1 MQKENKLIPHLGLY
15 TTIAI
20 VAGAM
25 IGSGIFKKPA
35 FMADQLGSPELLLL
49 VWVVAGI
56 FTLFGALT
64 NAEIASMFP
73 ETGGQ
78 YVYFEKMYG
87 KLWAFL
93 YGWAI
98 FAVIQSG
105 SIASISYVFSEY
117 SEYFISL
124 PRFSTEIEKSI
135 YLYIPYIGYIY
146 PLYDIGVKSLTIAII
161 LFLTSANYFGV
172 KYGGRISLAFTSM
185 KLLALAALVGFSFL
199 SSSGSANNLM
209 PLENMTF
216 GSGGMFGAFVAAFAG
231 AFWAFDGWNNITYL
245 AGEIKSPQINIP
257 KALIIGM
264 CIVIVTYLL
273 INAAFMYVMPIEI
286 MAQSKLV
293 AADVAEIAIGG
304 VGAGFVSAAVMIST
318 FGTANGTIM
327 ASSRVY
333 YKMSQDKLFFGFVG
347 YLHPKYRTP
356 AKSLMLQASWASIL
370 VLSGTFDI
378 LTDMLIFVSFIF
390 YGLGAWGIFILRRK
404 HPDKDRP
411 YKVPGYPYIPLI
423 FTVFSFVYVLLTLY
437 NDIVNYNAGN
447 SQIINSLFG
456 LLLVVIGLPF
466 YFYFVK
472 RTKV

>member
-1 MQKENKLIPHLGLY
+1 MQEDKKLIPHLGLY

-35 FMADQLGSPELLLL
+35 FMASELGSPELLII
-49 VWVVAGI
+49 VWILAGI

-93 YGWAI
+93 YGWSI

-105 SIASISYVFSEY
+105 SIASISYVFAEY
-117 SEYFISL
+117 SQFFHIL
-124 PRFSTEIEKSI
+124 PRFSEEIEKSI
-135 YLYIPYIGYIY
+135 YIYIPYIGYIY
-146 PLYDIGVKSLTIAII
+146 PLYDIGVKTLTIFII
-161 LFLTSANYFGV
+161 LFLTTANYFGV

-185 KLLALAALVGFSFL
+185 KLFALVALVLFAFL
-199 SSSGSANNLM
+199 SGSGSVNNLM
-209 PLENMTF
+209 PIENVSF
-216 GSGGMFGAFVAAFAG
+216 GSGGIFGAFIAAFAG

-245 AGEIKSPQINIP
+245 AGEIKSPQNTIP
-257 KALIIGM
+257 RALIIGM
-264 CIVIVTYLL
+264 VIVIIAYLL
-273 INAAFMYVMPIEI
+273 INTAFMYVLPIEV

-293 AADVAEIAIGG
+293 AADVAQVAIGG

-333 YKMSQDKLFFGFVG
+333 YKMSHDKMFFGFVG
-347 YLHPKYRTP
+347 NLHPKHRTP
-356 AKSLMLQASWASIL
+356 AKSLMLQASWACVL

-390 YGLGAWGIFILRRK
+390 YGMGAWGIFVLRK
-404 HPDKDRP
+404 KYPDHERP
-411 YKVPGYPYIPLI
+411 YKVPFYPVIPII
-423 FTVFSFVYVLLTLY
+423 FVLFSFVYVALTLY
-437 NDIVNYNAGN
+437 NDIVNYYAGN

-456 LLLVVIGLPF
+456 LLLVAIGLPF
-466 YFYFVK
+466 YIYFKK
-472 RTKV
+472 RK